1 MPVPSSPSRRS
12 ALAFAAAVT
21 AGAAMAV
28 TPPADAVAA
37 TRSTGGGNRPTIVLV
52 HGAWADASGWS
63 TVVGHLQDAGYP
75 VIAPA
80 VPLRGLSS
88 DAAYLAKLLEV
99 TPGPLVLVG
108 HSYGG
113 AVITQAAVGNDRV
126 QALVYVAAFIPDAG
140 ESAAALAA
148 KFPGSHLSDDPTA
161 PIPTALQPVP
171 YDGGIDL
178 YLKAEK
184 FRDVFLSNRLS
195 THRAAVLAATQRPAN
210 TIALG
215 EPAQASAWKTV
226 PSYALVARAD
236 RTIPPAAERFMAT
249 RADAHTVEADAPHAV
264 HLTHPETVVRLVR
277 RAVKETS

>member
-1 MPVPSSPSRRS
+1 MSVPSSPSRRS

-28 TPPADAVAA
+28 TPLADAAA
-37 TRSTGGGNRPTIVLV
+37 DTRSTGGGRPTVVLV
-52 HGAWADASGWS
+52 HGAWADAAGWS
-63 TVVGHLQDAGYP
+63 TVVGRLQHAGYP

-113 AVITQAAVGNDRV
+113 AVITQAAAGNDRV

-140 ESAAALAA
+140 ESAAALAS
-148 KFPGSHLSDDPTA
+148 KFPGSHLSDDPAA

-195 THRAAVLAATQRPAN
+195 TQRAAVLAATQRPAS

-215 EPAQASAWKTV
+215 EPAQAAAWKTV

-236 RTIPPAAERFMAT
+236 RTIPPAAERFMAA
-249 RADAHTVEADAPHAV
+249 RAAARTVEADAPHAV
-264 HLTHPETVVRLVR
+264 HLTHPETVVRLIC
-277 RAVKETS
+277 RAAKETS